1 VALEGGAASD
11 GGSSCWSFTVHELIW
26 AEGAAVQSRATS
38 GHGNDAHQPEV
49 SIYLLAFYNI
59 LYSHARS
66 LNMFLICVRSA
77 VDLLFSRSSASGFYL
92 GHL

>member
-1 VALEGGAASD
+1 
-11 GGSSCWSFTVHELIW
+11 VHELIW
-26 AEGAAVQSRATS
+26 EEKAAAQSRATS
-38 GHGNDAHQPEV
+38 GHDNVAHAPEV
-49 SIYLLAFYNI
+49 SIHLLAFCSI

-66 LNMFLICVRSA
+66 LNMFLICVRST